1 MPIRPEISLQTSQA
15 PQLDPFVGVERG
27 MKLQQLA
34 MQPAILEQQIA
45 TARQAE
51 ATSRAAQMTSE
62 AQLPGVRAEATKKQR
77 EMVDYPAFV
86 AKEIGA
92 YMDPKTGKLD
102 IDRWVEHS
110 AKNGHGQEALKYAG
124 EQLGVYKQ
132 QIDNAK
138 TEQEKAVAANAARMS
153 AITTIGNI
161 VEATPQENRLKVINT
176 LSEPL
181 ETIMPGMGKDVRGLF
196 VTENRDKGIT
206 TVNNNIVKAAR
217 TAGMTPDQQEA
228 NKRAFLE
235 MTPEYQAEMAN
246 VLPAELR
253 LKVAL
258 DAKEQQGIVDLN
270 TSGINSIPGFL
281 KEVKLPG
288 RPGAIVEDAWNR
300 FVSQGGDAAKIQA
313 SIDAYNARTG
323 QKLSF
328 RDGMD
333 AVKATLEQENSI
345 LKPKIEGNK
354 EYAENGTIT
363 SMAGQKKKTEVST
376 GAAPPPRAMPTPKNI
391 EEIMALKPG
400 TRFIDPRDGKTMRI
414 R

>member
-1 MPIRPEISLQTSQA
+1 MAIRPEISLQTSQGA
-15 PQLDPFVGVERG
+15 QLDPFVGVERG

-34 MQPAILEQQIA
+34 MQPAILEQQMA

-138 TEQEKAVAANAARMS
+138 TDQERAVAANNARNT

-161 VEATPQENRLKVINT
+161 VEATPQENRLKVINAMT
-176 LSEPL
+176 EPL
-181 ETIMPGMGKDVRGLF
+181 ETIMPGMGVDVRKLF

-228 NKRAFLE
+228 NKREFLK
-235 MTPEYQAEMAN
+235 MSPEYQAEMSN

-253 LKVAL
+253 LKVGL
-258 DAKEQQGIVDLN
+258 DAKEQQGVVDLN
-270 TSGINSIPGFL
+270 TSGVNSIPGFL

-288 RPGAIVEDAWNR
+288 RPGAIVEDVWNKY
-300 FVSQGGDAAKIQA
+300 VAQGGDAAKIQA

-333 AVKATLEQENSI
+333 AVKAVLEQENNI
-345 LKPKIEGNK
+345 LKPKIQQNK
-354 EYAENGTIT
+354 DYSENGTIT

-376 GAAPPPRAMPTPKNI
+376 GAAPPPRAMPEVKTI
-391 EEIMALKPG
+391 EEARALPPG
-400 TRFIDPRDGKTMRI
+400 TRFRDPSGVI
-414 R
+414 RTR

>member
-1 MPIRPEISLQTSQA
+1 MPIRPEISLQTAQA
-15 PQLDPFVGVERG
+15 PQVDPLSGIERG
-27 MKLQQLA
+27 MKLQQLS
-34 MQPAILEQQIA
+34 MQPALLEQQMS

-86 AKEIGA
+86 SKEIGA

-138 TEQEKAVAANAARMS
+138 TDQERAIAANAARNS
-153 AITTIGNI
+153 AVTTIGNI
-161 VEATPQENRLKVINT
+161 VEATPQENRLKVINAMT
-176 LSEPL
+176 EPL
-181 ETIMPGMGKDVRGLF
+181 ETIMPGMGTDVRGLF
-196 VTENRDKGIT
+196 VTENKDKGIT

-235 MTPEYQAEMAN
+235 MTPEYQAEMSN
-246 VLPAELR
+246 VLSKELR
-253 LKVAL
+253 LKVAQ
-258 DAKEQQGIVDLN
+258 DAQAQQGVVDLN
-270 TSGINSIPGFL
+270 TSGVDSIPGFL

-288 RPGAIVEDAWNR
+288 RPGAIAEDLWNR
-300 FVSQGGDAAKIQA
+300 FVNQGGDAAKIQSA
-313 SIDAYNARTG
+313 IDAYNARTG

-328 RDGMD
+328 KDGMD
-333 AVKATLEQENSI
+333 AVKATLDQENSI
-345 LKPKIEGNK
+345 LKPKIKQNT
-354 EYAENGTIT
+354 EYAENGTIG
-363 SMAGQKKKTEVST
+363 SMAGQRKKTEVST

-391 EEIMALKPG
+391 EEIMALQPG
-400 TRFIDPRDGKTMRI
+400 TRFIDPRDGKTMRT